1 MATNLYFNNFR
12 SQSEQS
18 LVEDLVVESIKIYGH
33 DVVYLPRRVVNR
45 DFVFNEDTISRYEN
59 DYSIEMYIRNVDGFE
74 GEGDFLSKFGLE
86 VRDSITFTVAKRRF
100 DNDIGLTEDIIRP
113 KESDL
118 IYFPL
123 TKSYYEI
130 KFVEHEAVFYQLGEI
145 QMYDI
150 RCELFEYSGE
160 EFNTGD
166 LTLDAVESDNLINA
180 LEYSLRTENGF
191 NLANE
196 TGGPLILELYKP
208 DLILQANNEVYET
221 QSTSFGGG
229 AGIIDFSET
238 DPFSEGGY

>member
-1 MATNLYFNNFR
+1 MATNLYFNNFN

-86 VRDSITFTVAKRRF
+86 VRDQITFTVAKRRF
-100 DNDIGLTEDIIRP
+100 DNDIGLVEDIVRP
-113 KESDL
+113 RESDL
-118 IYFPL
+118 LYFPL

-130 KFVEHEAVFYQLGEI
+130 KFVEHEAVFYQLGQI

-166 LTLDAVESDNLINA
+166 VALDALESDNLMNA
-180 LEYSLRTENGF
+180 LEFSLQTEDGF

-196 TGGPLILELYKP
+196 TDGPLIQELYRP
-208 DLILQANNEVYET
+208 DLILQANNDVYET

-229 AGIIDFSET
+229 AGIIDFSEK

>member
-1 MATNLYFNNFR
+1 MATNLYFNNFN

-86 VRDSITFTVAKRRF
+86 VRDQITFTVAKRRF

-113 KESDL
+113 RESDL

-166 LTLDAVESDNLINA
+166 GTLDALEADNLMNA
-180 LEYSLRTENGF
+180 LEFSIQTENGF

-196 TGGPLILELYKP
+196 TDGPLILELYRP
-208 DLILQANNEVYET
+208 DLILQANNDVYET

-229 AGIIDFSET
+229 AGIIDFSER

>member
-1 MATNLYFNNFR
+1 MATNLYFNNFK
-12 SQSEQS
+12 SHSEQS

-86 VRDSITFTVAKRRF
+86 VRDQITFTVAKRRF
-100 DNDIGLTEDIIRP
+100 DSDIGLTEDIIRP
-113 KESDL
+113 RESDL

-166 LTLDAVESDNLINA
+166 LALDALESDNLLNA
-180 LEYSLRTENGF
+180 LDYSLRTEDGF

-196 TGGPLILELYKP
+196 TDGPLILELYKP
-208 DLILQANNEVYET
+208 DLVVQANNNVYET
-221 QSTSFGGG
+221 EANSFGGA
-229 AGIIDFSET
+229 AGIIDFSEA
-238 DPFSEGGY
+238 DPFSEGNY

>member
-1 MATNLYFNNFR
+1 MATNLYFNNFN

-18 LVEDLVVESIKIYGH
+18 LIEDLVVESIKIYGH

-86 VRDSITFTVAKRRF
+86 VRDQITFTVAKRRF
-100 DNDIGLTEDIIRP
+100 DNDIGLVEDIVRP
-113 KESDL
+113 RESDL
-118 IYFPL
+118 LYFPL

-130 KFVEHEAVFYQLGEI
+130 KFVEHEAVFYQLGQI

-160 EFNTGD
+160 KFNTGD
-166 LTLDAVESDNLINA
+166 VALDALESDNLMNA
-180 LEYSLRTENGF
+180 LEFSLQTEDGF

-196 TGGPLILELYKP
+196 TDGPLIQELYRP
-208 DLILQANNEVYET
+208 DLILQANNDVYET

-229 AGIIDFSET
+229 AGIIDFSEK

>member
-1 MATNLYFNNFR
+1 MATNLYFNNFN

-86 VRDSITFTVAKRRF
+86 VRDQITFTVAKRRF
-100 DNDIGLTEDIIRP
+100 DNDIGLVEDIVRP
-113 KESDL
+113 RESDL
-118 IYFPL
+118 LYFPL

-130 KFVEHEAVFYQLGEI
+130 KFVEHEAVFYQLGQI

-160 EFNTGD
+160 KFNTGD
-166 LTLDAVESDNLINA
+166 VALDALESDNLMNA
-180 LEYSLRTENGF
+180 LEFSLQTEDGF

-196 TGGPLILELYKP
+196 TDGPLIQELYRP
-208 DLILQANNEVYET
+208 DLILQANNDVYET

-229 AGIIDFSET
+229 AGIIDFSEK

>member
-1 MATNLYFNNFR
+1 MATNLYFNNFN

-18 LVEDLVVESIKIYGH
+18 LIEDLVVESIKIYGH

-45 DFVFNEDTISRYEN
+45 DFVFNEDTVSRYEN

-86 VRDSITFTVAKRRF
+86 VRDTITFTVAKRRF
-100 DNDIGLTEDIIRP
+100 DNDIGSIEDILRP
-113 KESDL
+113 RESDL

-130 KFVEHEAVFYQLGEI
+130 KFVEHESVFYQLGEI
-145 QMYDI
+145 QMYDV

-166 LTLDAVESDNLINA
+166 TTLDALESDNMINA
-180 LEYSLRTENGF
+180 LEFSITTEDGL

-196 TGGPLILELYKP
+196 TGGPIILEEYKVST
-208 DLILQANNEVYET
+208 LIQANNSVYE
-221 QSTSFGGG
+221 SEASSFGGA
-229 AGIIDFSET
+229 AGIIDFSES
-238 DPFSEGGY
+238 DPFSEGNY

>member
-1 MATNLYFNNFR
+1 MATNLYFNNFK
-12 SQSEQS
+12 SHSEQS

-123 TKSYYEI
+123 TK
-130 KFVEHEAVFYQLGEI
+130 
-145 QMYDI
+145 
-150 RCELFEYSGE
+150 
-160 EFNTGD
+160 
-166 LTLDAVESDNLINA
+166 
-180 LEYSLRTENGF
+180 
-191 NLANE
+191 
-196 TGGPLILELYKP
+196 
-208 DLILQANNEVYET
+208 
-221 QSTSFGGG
+221 
-229 AGIIDFSET
+229 
-238 DPFSEGGY
+238 

>member
-1 MATNLYFNNFR
+1 MATNLYFNNFN

-18 LVEDLVVESIKIYGH
+18 LIEDLVVESIKIYGH

-86 VRDSITFTVAKRRF
+86 VRDQITFTVAKRRF
-100 DNDIGLTEDIIRP
+100 DNDIGLVEDIVRP
-113 KESDL
+113 RESDL
-118 IYFPL
+118 LYFPL

-130 KFVEHEAVFYQLGEI
+130 KFVEHEAVFYQLGQI

-166 LTLDAVESDNLINA
+166 VALDALESDNLMNA
-180 LEYSLRTENGF
+180 LEFSLQTEDGF

-196 TGGPLILELYKP
+196 TDGPLIQELYRP
-208 DLILQANNEVYET
+208 DLILQANNDVYET

-229 AGIIDFSET
+229 AGIIDFSEK